1 MLPPL
6 FFSVRLPTL
15 LAILWRTYFQRD
27 SVVGMSHKGPL
38 SIVIFRLDSL
48 GDVVL
53 TTPLFRELKKAYP
66 KSRCTVVV
74 QEAYRPLLVTN
85 PLIDEVLSL
94 PDIKPPWLPLGAK
107 RLLSAVLLY
116 RTRLRARHFDFA
128 ICPRWDVDEHLATFL
143 CVLTNAS
150 NRVGYSE
157 KASLAKQRINRGF
170 DTAFS
175 NCVPPGAAR
184 HEVLRNLAI
193 VEALGGTVSDDT
205 LEIRLTE
212 RDRRKASKLLA
223 QVAPSS
229 TLIAIGIGAR
239 SSGRRWPFERYAQTL
254 RQLAGE
260 HPVQAVIVCS
270 AAERG
275 DAVQLANALPGDVII
290 VSGAPIREVGAV
302 LQRCDLFIG
311 NDSGCAHLAA
321 AVNCKAI
328 VISRHPRDGDANH
341 FNSPL
346 RFAPH
351 GSCVRVLQPATG
363 RDGCKAACSRMGPH
377 CITSVAVDPV
387 VAAARKMLR
396 ELRPTNLPLP
406 TRPWPDKVLRH
417 LMHSHSVDAVQRA
430 VEALRSN
437 QDQPPAPR

>member
-85 PLIDEVLSL
+85 PHIDEVLSL

-270 AAERG
+270 AA
-275 DAVQLANALPGDVII
+275 AALIW
-290 VSGAPIREVGAV
+290 RR
-302 LQRCDLFIG
+302 Q
-311 NDSGCAHLAA
+311 
-321 AVNCKAI
+321 
-328 VISRHPRDGDANH
+328 
-341 FNSPL
+341 
-346 RFAPH
+346 
-351 GSCVRVLQPATG
+351 
-363 RDGCKAACSRMGPH
+363 
-377 CITSVAVDPV
+377 
-387 VAAARKMLR
+387 
-396 ELRPTNLPLP
+396 
-406 TRPWPDKVLRH
+406 
-417 LMHSHSVDAVQRA
+417 
-430 VEALRSN
+430 
-437 QDQPPAPR
+437 